1 MIHRTDQ
8 FDEQINFRAEKNKHI
23 NIYILSDT
31 EEVME
36 IN

>member
-8 FDEQINFRAEKNKHI
+8 FDEQINFAAEKTKHT

-31 EEVME
+31 EELME